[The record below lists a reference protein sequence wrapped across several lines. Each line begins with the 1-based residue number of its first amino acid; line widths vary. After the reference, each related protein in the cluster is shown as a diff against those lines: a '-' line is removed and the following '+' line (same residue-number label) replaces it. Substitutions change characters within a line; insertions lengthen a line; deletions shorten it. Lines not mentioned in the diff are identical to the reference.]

1 MARRQQER
9 TEISRTQILEAA
21 LELFSRQGFRGTTVR
36 EIAEAAGR
44 STGNVYHHFPD
55 KDTIFRTLLDQYW
68 EAIDSPEHPVN
79 RALADGTFPDNLEA
93 LGRAARQ
100 AIQQYR
106 SYVAL
111 IYVDVVEFEGAH
123 IRRFYRGMAER
134 FRRFVETHPQPFQ
147 AATNL
152 REEIPPEFA
161 VMLSTRIFLQYFA
174 VEILFGVP
182 DHFGGESDR
191 VVQEIATILRR
202 GMVRDPQDVPSP

>member
-9 TEISRTQILEAA
+9 TEISRAQILEAA
-21 LELFSRQGFRGTTVR
+21 LDLFSRQGFRGTTVR

-68 EAIDSPEHPVN
+68 EAIESPDHPVN
-79 RALADGTFPDNLEA
+79 RTLADGSFPDNLED
-93 LGRAARQ
+93 LGRAARKGVE
-100 AIQQYR
+100 QYR
-106 SYVAL
+106 RYVAL

-134 FRRFVETHPQPFQ
+134 FRRFVETHPGPFR
-147 AATNL
+147 AAENL
-152 REEIPPEFA
+152 RPEIPPEFA
-161 VMLSTRIFLQYFA
+161 VMLSTRIFMQYFA

-182 DHFGGESDR
+182 DHFGGESER
-191 VVQEIATILRR
+191 VVHEIAAILRR
-202 GMVRDPQDVPSP
+202 GMMRETS